1 MIHAAGV
8 RRGRILLIAAAAAA
22 LVAVFA
28 AVPAWAAPP
37 QAGAATGAATHAAK
51 TGRWS
56 ATIKDAQAAARD
68 LLEQSG
74 AASISVA
81 FVSGDKVVWSQ
92 GFGYADMATQTA
104 PGPDTMYGIGSVSKM
119 LATVAVMK
127 LADQGL
133 VDLDVPLAHYVPS
146 FTTLSPAWRQ
156 ITVRMLMNHSSG
168 LPGSNYPNLFTAAY
182 WPGYLQETLDTI
194 AAEGLKT
201 TPGYMN
207 VYCNDGFTL
216 LEALIPAVTGK
227 SYEQYVTDEVLTPLG
242 MLHTKYPVTQFP
254 DGSYAKCYTD
264 GVAHPQEVTNSL
276 ASGGAYSTPTDLS
289 VLARMLAN
297 GGVFRG
303 TRILSPEAVAEM
315 ATDQTAKGYNPQPS
329 DFVRYGIGWDT
340 VTEPGLKAVGF
351 TGWTKGGDCIDFHA
365 GMTVV
370 AQQKLSVAV
379 TTVAPLDSGACE
391 GLAQRIL
398 LHALVAKGNLRR
410 VPAPIPA
417 SAPPVKTASAA
428 QLAAMEG
435 VWAKHDMVMRFSADP
450 ARPQSLMA
458 SVLTSGGWTLPAS
471 GMRLRTDGRFH
482 APKSPNSFTTITAG
496 DRRYL
501 VYRYVAGNGF
511 YRNVLL
517 FAQKLKP
524 QAELSAAWRARVG
537 HTWVAANGQPDSTL
551 YTATAG
557 PLLAIG
563 EIPGLAGWATVNVP
577 ASYGLQPV
585 DPKGNDGVGSM
596 FLQIPGEGS
605 RDLEDAV
612 FEPHGAEEWVW
623 WSAAVYRPL
632 DTVAA
637 PVAGANTVTFDAD
650 AHTEWR
656 SVTAAATLQIAGGTA
671 WVLYDGDFN
680 VLGKGTTSPAETHA
694 PAGSYLALFGPAGSS
709 TALTV
714 TPAASATT
722 VRRAIPTAPDFRPP
736 LQ

>member
-1 MIHAAGV
+1 MTYDLRTRARRALLALTIVLTLGAVVAAS
-8 RRGRILLIAAAAAA
+8 A
-22 LVAVFA
+22 
-28 AVPAWAAPP
+28 PAQAAPP
-37 QAGAATGAATHAAK
+37 QAGAATAAATHAAK

-56 ATIKDAQAAARD
+56 ATIKDAQAAANA
-68 LLEQSG
+68 LLKESG

-81 FVSGDKVVWSQ
+81 FVSGDRVVWSQ
-92 GFGYADMATQTA
+92 GFGYADKATQTA
-104 PGPDTMYGIGSVSKM
+104 PGADTMYGIGSVSKM
-119 LATVAVMK
+119 LTTVAVMK

-133 VDLDVPLAHYVPS
+133 VDLDAPFASYVPS

-156 ITVRMLMNHSSG
+156 ITVRMLLNHSSG

-182 WPGYLQETLDTI
+182 WQGYLQETLNTI

-216 LEALIPAVTGK
+216 LEALIPVVTGK
-227 SYEQYVTDEVLTPLG
+227 SYEQYVTDEVLTPLS
-242 MLHTKYPVTQFP
+242 MLHTRYSVTQFP
-254 DGSYAKCYTD
+254 DGSYAKCYTGD
-264 GVAHPQEVTNSL
+264 VAHPQEVANSL

-303 TRILSPEAVAEM
+303 ARILSPEAVAEM
-315 ATDQTAKGYNPQPS
+315 GTDQMAKSFNPAPS
-329 DFVRYGIGWDT
+329 DFVRYGLGWDT
-340 VTEPGLKAVGF
+340 ITEPGLKAVGF

-370 AQQKLSVAV
+370 AEQKLSVAV

-391 GLAQRIL
+391 TLAQRIL
-398 LHALVAKGNLRR
+398 LHALVAKGDLRR

-417 SAPPVKTASAA
+417 SAPPAKTASAA

-435 VWAKHDMVMRFSADP
+435 VWAKHDLIARLTSDP
-450 ARPQSLMA
+450 DDPQSLTLA
-458 SVLTSGGWTLPAS
+458 VLTDASWTTRTS
-471 GMRLRTDGRFH
+471 DIRLRTDGRFH
-482 APKSPNSFTTITAG
+482 AAKSPDSFTSITAG

-501 VYRYVAGNGF
+501 VYRYVAGSGF

-524 QAELSAAWRARVG
+524 QADLSPAWRARVG
-537 HTWVAANGQPDSTL
+537 HKWVAANGRADSTL
-551 YTATAG
+551 YTAAAG

-563 EIPGLAGWATVNVP
+563 EIPGLAGWVTVNVP

-585 DPKGNDGVGSM
+585 DPKGSDSVGSM

-605 RDLEDAV
+605 RDLENAV
-612 FEPHGAEEWVW
+612 FEPHGADEWVW

-637 PVAGANTVTFDAD
+637 LAAGASTVTFDAD

-656 SVTAAATLQIAGGTA
+656 SVTTASTLQIAGGAA

-694 PAGSYLALFGPAGSS
+694 PAGGYLALFGPAGAS
-709 TALTV
+709 TTLTV
-714 TPAASATT
+714 TA
-722 VRRAIPTAPDFRPP
+722 R
-736 LQ
+736 

>member
-1 MIHAAGV
+1 MTHDLRTYARRALLALTIVLTLGV
-8 RRGRILLIAAAAAA
+8 VAAASA
-22 LVAVFA
+22 
-28 AVPAWAAPP
+28 PAQAAPP
-37 QAGAATGAATHAAK
+37 QAGAATVAATHAAK

-56 ATIKDAQAAARD
+56 ATIRDAQAAANA
-68 LLEQSG
+68 LLKESG

-92 GFGYADMATQTA
+92 GFGYADKATQTA
-104 PGPDTMYGIGSVSKM
+104 PGADTMYGIGSVSKM

-133 VDLDVPLAHYVPS
+133 VDLDAPFSSYVPS
-146 FTTLSPAWRQ
+146 FTAFSPAWRQ

-168 LPGSNYPNLFTAAY
+168 LPGSNYPSLFTATY

-194 AAEGLKT
+194 AEEDIKT

-242 MLHTKYPVTQFP
+242 MLHTKYAVVQFP
-254 DGSYAKCYTD
+254 DGSYAKCYTGD
-264 GVAHPQEVTNSL
+264 VAHPQEVTNSL

-303 TRILSPEAVAEM
+303 TRVLSPEAVAEM
-315 ATDQTAKGYNPQPS
+315 GTDQMARSFNPVPS

-340 VTEPGLKAVGF
+340 VTEAGLKAVGF

-379 TTVAPLDSGACE
+379 TTVAPLSSEQCE
-391 GLAQRIL
+391 TLAQRIL
-398 LHALVAKGNLRR
+398 LHALVAKGDLRR

-417 SAPPVKTASAA
+417 SAPPAKTASAA

-435 VWAKHDMVMRFSADP
+435 VWVKHDMVMRFSADP
-450 ARPQSLMA
+450 NDPQSLTMA
-458 SVLTSGGWTLPAS
+458 VLGSAGWTTGTSGI
-471 GMRLRTDGRFH
+471 RLRTDDCFH
-482 APKSPNSFTTITAG
+482 APKSANSFTTITAG

-524 QAELSAAWRARVG
+524 QAEISPAWRARVG
-537 HTWVAANGQPDSTL
+537 HVWVAANGRSDATL

-563 EIPGLAGWATVNVP
+563 EIPGMAGWVTVNVP
-577 ASYGLQPV
+577 SSYGLQTV
-585 DPKGNDGVGSM
+585 DPKGSDRVGSM

-612 FEPHGAEEWVW
+612 FVPHGADEWVW
-623 WSAAVYRPL
+623 WSSALYRPL

-637 PVAGANTVTFDAD
+637 LAAGANAVTFDAD

-671 WVLYDGDFN
+671 WVLYDGDFK
-680 VLGKGTTSPAETHA
+680 VLGKGTPSPAETHA
-694 PAGSYLALFGPAGSS
+694 PAGSYLALFGPSGSS
-709 TALTV
+709 IGLTV
-714 TPAASATT
+714 TA
-722 VRRAIPTAPDFRPP
+722 R
-736 LQ
+736 

>member
-1 MIHAAGV
+1 MTYDLRTRARRALLALTIVLTLGV
-8 RRGRILLIAAAAAA
+8 AAASAAA
-22 LVAVFA
+22 Q
-28 AVPAWAAPP
+28 AAPP
-37 QAGAATGAATHAAK
+37 QAGAATAAATHATK
-51 TGRWS
+51 TGRWT
-56 ATIKDAQAAARD
+56 ATIKDAQAAANA
-68 LLEQSG
+68 LLKESG

-81 FVSGDKVVWSQ
+81 FVSGDKVVWSE
-92 GFGYADMATQTA
+92 GFGYADKATQTV
-104 PGPDTMYGIGSVSKM
+104 PGADTMYGIGSVSKM

-127 LADQGL
+127 LADQEL
-133 VDLDVPLAHYVPS
+133 VDLDAPFSSYVPS

-168 LPGSNYPNLFTAAY
+168 LPGSNYPNLFTASY

-254 DGSYAKCYTD
+254 DGSYARCYTGD
-264 GVAHPQEVTNSL
+264 VAHPQEVANSL

-289 VLARMLAN
+289 VLARMLAD

-315 ATDQTAKGYNPQPS
+315 GADQMAKSFNPVPS

-340 VTEPGLKAVGF
+340 VTEAGLKAVGF

-370 AQQKLSVAV
+370 AQQRLSVAV
-379 TTVAPLDSGACE
+379 TTVAPLSSEQCE
-391 GLAQRIL
+391 TLAQRIL
-398 LHALVAKGNLRR
+398 LHALVATGDLRR
-410 VPAPIPA
+410 MPAPLPA
-417 SAPPVKTASAA
+417 SAPPANKASAA

-435 VWAKHDMVMRFSADP
+435 VWAKHDMVVRFGADP
-450 ARPQSLMA
+450 DDPQSLTL
-458 SVLTSGGWTLPAS
+458 SVLGAGGWTTSAT
-471 GMRLRTDGRFH
+471 GIRLRTDGRFH
-482 APKSPNSFTTITAG
+482 APQSPTSFTTITAG

-517 FAQKLKP
+517 FAQKLRP
-524 QAELSAAWRARVG
+524 QDEISPAWRARVG
-537 HTWVAANGQPDSTL
+537 HKWVAANGRADSTL

-557 PLLAIG
+557 PLLAID
-563 EIPGLAGWATVNVP
+563 EIPGLAGWVTVNVP

-585 DPKGNDGVGSM
+585 DPKGSDSVGSM

-612 FEPHGAEEWVW
+612 FEPHGADEWVW
-623 WSAAVYRPL
+623 WSSAVYRPL

-637 PVAGANTVTFDAD
+637 LAAAPNTVTFDAD

-656 SVTAAATLQIAGGTA
+656 SVTTASTLQIAGGAA
-671 WVLYDGDFN
+671 WLLYDGDFS
-680 VLGKGTTSPAETHA
+680 VLGKGTTFPAETHA
-694 PAGSYLALFGPAGSS
+694 PAGSYLALFGPAGSTS
-709 TALTV
+709 TV
-714 TPAASATT
+714 TAAA
-722 VRRAIPTAPDFRPP
+722 D
-736 LQ
+736 